1 MADIDWR
8 HLPPLPALRAFEAA
22 ARLGGFSA
30 AARALNVTHA
40 AIAQQV
46 RALEKDLG
54 CALIH
59 REGRGMMLT
68 PEGAQL
74 GAVLSEGFGLIQGS
88 VLQLRRRREGDPVT
102 VTLTPSFAAQWM
114 MPRLWQFWEA
124 FPDINVAL
132 RPDWRVLDLRREGI
146 DLGIRYGNGAWP
158 GVQSDYLTS
167 GAYVVVGTPELVGD
181 RRSLSPQEMMALPWV
196 FESNWPEGLNWLK
209 SKGIDPAKL
218 DMTMFPSEELTLS
231 AARQGY
237 GLSMENAALVE
248 EDVAEGRLRIV
259 FDPNEDKPA
268 YYIVTP
274 PGPQRA
280 QAKTFI
286 RWLKENV

>member
-8 HLPPLPALRAFEAA
+8 HFPPLPALRAFEAA

-124 FPDINVAL
+124 HPDINVAL

-146 DLGIRYGNGAWP
+146 DLGIRFGNGAWP

-181 RRSLSPQEMMALPWV
+181 RQSLSPQEMMALPWV

-259 FDPNEDKPA
+259 FDPKEEKPA